1 MRTLIRAGWVVG
13 HEAGPHR
20 LTHDG
25 LVVYE
30 GNKIVH
36 VAKTSDGRVDTTI
49 DAIGKLVAPGF
60 IDTHVPIAIPRFD

>member
-1 MRTLIRAGWVVG
+1 MTGV
-13 HEAGPHR
+13 
-20 LTHDG
+20 
-25 LVVYE
+25 VVYE